1 MNTKTGFRIREVCGE
16 KIIVAE
22 GKENIDFSN
31 IISMNDSAA
40 YLWNSVEGKE
50 FTIDTIVKLL
60 LEIYDVDEETAK
72 ADSLTVIR
80 QWADAGII
88 EGDDI
93 PVASD
98 SKENNVISEEKPEM
112 PSVESQEDEA
122 KDLMENREKSQKPTN
137 RLGFLKRI
145 FK

>member
-72 ADSLTVIR
+72 ADSLMVIR

-93 PVASD
+93 PVAPD

-112 PSVESQEDEA
+112 PSVKSQENEE
-122 KDLMENREKSQKPTN
+122 KDAMEKQKTPKKSTN
-137 RLGFLKRI
+137 KLGFLKRI

>member
-72 ADSLTVIR
+72 ADSLAVIR

-93 PVASD
+93 PVAPD

-112 PSVESQEDEA
+112 PSV
-122 KDLMENREKSQKPTN
+122 KSQKNEEKDAMEKQKPHKKSTN
-137 RLGFLKRI
+137 KFGFLKRI

>member
-72 ADSLTVIR
+72 ADSLMVIR

-93 PVASD
+93 PVAPD

-112 PSVESQEDEA
+112 SSVESQEDEA
-122 KDLMENREKSQKPTN
+122 KDLMENQEKSQKPTN